1 MGDSAGPALF
11 RKWKRPASLSRWTG
25 HAVTRK
31 MRSVYLSKLTV
42 RGLRASAGPE
52 LEVPVPGRFGVLVGA
67 NNAGKTTVCDAAYL
81 AHTAVFP
88 RLPRQSAAGLGS
100 GTRSIDVEYSFEAE
114 EGAEGPLGRQLWAQ
128 SGITA
133 PGTVAAWWS
142 RGLSRDLGAIR
153 AKTLVPHDVA
163 DRVRFV
169 YLPAWRN
176 PLDELARREARILI
190 ELLRAQQQRV
200 NGSRNLAGLRARASG
215 LLDALAHEGLIAA
228 LEERIDNHLAAL
240 SAGVSR
246 QWPYV
251 RGQVIDDAYLARVLE
266 LMLAVLQGRDN
277 ARPLEVSGLGYV
289 NLLHIAVTLA
299 AIPDPAIQ
307 ASAARADA
315 QDSDAGSEEHQPE
328 SSPADGS
335 AGIGQPDG
343 PGSPEEAA
351 AALAQARAEAESQE
365 DSFFPA
371 APFHA
376 TVVIEEPEAHLHPQ
390 LQHSLVRYLRRVVAI
405 RPEIQVLMSSH
416 ATDVITS
423 CRPEE
428 LIVVRRLSDGL
439 RVARTVAALPIGDR
453 QTVLRM
459 ARLHMDASR
468 SVALFAERLALV
480 EGVTDAAVVRQFG
493 WAWAAEDDDKQ
504 SFVDALSIVAMG
516 TRVGAWP
523 VQLLATR
530 GYELCSRIGVLSD
543 SDLDFDGTPVQ
554 PTWAADH
561 DPGVAQVFHSHP
573 TLEPSITV
581 GNESLIA
588 AALGDVR
595 LEVPNPLTPQA
606 VHGLF
611 RSARKA
617 SGERPA
623 QPAGAGEFALA
634 VADRL
639 AHALDDGIPV
649 AVPAHMRELF
659 EFLYPGPRA
668 ETPSEAPETG
678 IPAPDNSRSSDAV

>member
-1 MGDSAGPALF
+1 
-11 RKWKRPASLSRWTG
+11 
-25 HAVTRK
+25 
-31 MRSVYLSKLTV
+31 VYLSKLTV
-42 RGLRASAGPE
+42 RGLRASAGTE
-52 LEVPVPGRFGVLVGA
+52 LVVPVPGRFGVLVGA

-114 EGAEGPLGRQLWAQ
+114 EAAEGLLGRQLWAQ

-133 PGTVAAWWS
+133 PGTLAAWWS
-142 RGLSRDLGAIR
+142 RGLSRDLGSIR
-153 AKTLVPHDVA
+153 ATTLVPHDLA
-163 DRVRFV
+163 DSIRFV

-176 PLDELARREARILI
+176 PLDELARREARILV
-190 ELLRAQQQRV
+190 ELLRAQQQRMD
-200 NGSRNLAGLRARASG
+200 GSRNLAGLRARASG
-215 LLDALAHEGLIAA
+215 LLEALAHDGLIAG
-228 LEERIDNHLAAL
+228 LEERIDSHLAAL

-266 LMLAVLQGRDN
+266 FMLAVLQGRDN

-299 AIPDPAIQ
+299 AIPDPALQ
-307 ASAARADA
+307 ASTAGAAAR
-315 QDSDAGSEEHQPE
+315 DSDAGRIGHQPE
-328 SSPADGS
+328 SRPTGGS
-335 AGIGQPDG
+335 ADAGQPDG

-390 LQHSLVRYLRRVVAI
+390 LQHSLVRYLRRVVAT

-416 ATDVITS
+416 ATDIITS

-428 LIVVRRLSDGL
+428 LVVVRRLSDGI
-439 RVARTVAALPIGDR
+439 RVARMVAALPIGDR
-453 QTVLRM
+453 QAVLRM

-468 SVALFAERLALV
+468 SAALFAERLALV
-480 EGVTDAAVVRQFG
+480 EGITDAAVVRQFG
-493 WAWAAEDDDKQ
+493 WAWAAGDDDKQ

-530 GYELCSRIGVLSD
+530 GYELCSRIAVLSD
-543 SDLDFDGTPVQ
+543 SDLGFDEAPVQ
-554 PTWAADH
+554 PAWAADH

-573 TLEPSITV
+573 TLEPSITA
-581 GNESLIA
+581 GNESVIA
-588 AALGDVR
+588 AALRDVR
-595 LEVPNPLTPQA
+595 LEVPDPLIPQA
-606 VHGLF
+606 VHALF

-617 SGERPA
+617 LGERPA
-623 QPAGAGEFALA
+623 QAAGPGVRRKGEFALA

-639 AHALDDGIPV
+639 AHALYDGAPV
-649 AVPAHMRELF
+649 AVPAHIRELF

-668 ETPSEAPETG
+668 ETSSEAAESG
-678 IPAPDNSRSSDAV
+678 IPALGSSHSSNGI

>member
-1 MGDSAGPALF
+1 
-11 RKWKRPASLSRWTG
+11 
-25 HAVTRK
+25 
-31 MRSVYLSKLTV
+31 MRSVYLSKLTI

-52 LEVPVPGRFGVLVGA
+52 LEVPIPGRFSVLVGA

-81 AHTAVFP
+81 GHTAVFP

-100 GTRSIDVEYSFEAE
+100 GTRSVDVEYSFEADPS
-114 EGAEGPLGRQLWAQ
+114 AEGPLGRQLWAQ

-142 RGLSRDLGAIR
+142 RGLSRDLGTIR
-153 AKTLVPHDVA
+153 ATTLVPHDVA
-163 DRVRFV
+163 NSVRFV

-176 PLDELARREARILI
+176 PLDELARREARILV
-190 ELLRAQQQRV
+190 ELLRAQQQRL

-215 LLDALAHEGLIAA
+215 LLETLTHDGLIAA
-228 LEERIDNHLAAL
+228 LEERIDSHLAAL

-246 QWPYV
+246 QWSYV
-251 RGQVIDDAYLARVLE
+251 RGQVIDDTYLARVLE
-266 LMLAVLQGRDN
+266 LMLAVLEGRDN

-299 AIPDPAIQ
+299 AIPDPAMQ
-307 ASAARADA
+307 ATSASGGS
-315 QDSDAGSEEHQPE
+315 DSENPDDDTGTHHPE
-328 SSPADGS
+328 QSSADGS
-335 AGIGQPDG
+335 GPEGQSRD
-343 PGSPEEAA
+343 PGSPEEAS
-351 AALAQARAEAESQE
+351 AALAQARAEAESEE

-371 APFHA
+371 AAFHA

-390 LQHSLVRYLRRVVAI
+390 LQHSLVRYLRRVVAA

-416 ATDVITS
+416 ATDVITA
-423 CRPEE
+423 CRPDE
-428 LIVVRRLSDGL
+428 LIVVRQLPDGL
-439 RVARTVAALPIGDR
+439 RVARTVAALPVGDR

-468 SVALFAERLALV
+468 SAALFAERLALV

-493 WAWAAEDDDKQ
+493 RAWAADSDDRQ

-523 VQLLATR
+523 VQFLATR
-530 GYELCSRIGVLSD
+530 GYELCTRVAVLSD
-543 SDLDFDGTPVQ
+543 SDRDFSEAPVQ
-554 PTWAADH
+554 PAWAADH
-561 DPGVAQVFHSHP
+561 DTDVARVFHSHP

-588 AALGDVR
+588 TALADVR
-595 LEVPNPLTPQA
+595 LDVPDPLTA
-606 VHGLF
+606 ESVHAIF
-611 RSARKA
+611 RSARR
-617 SGERPA
+617 GLTDRPA
-623 QPAGAGEFALA
+623 QAAGPGARRKGEFALA

-639 AHALDDGIPV
+639 ATALENGTAVI
-649 AVPAHMRELF
+649 VPAHLQALF
-659 EFLYPGPRA
+659 DFLYPRSIAGNDSGPA
-668 ETPSEAPETG
+668 DTG
-678 IPAPDNSRSSDAV
+678 VSAGHADGPNGV

>member
-1 MGDSAGPALF
+1 M
-11 RKWKRPASLSRWTG
+11 
-25 HAVTRK
+25 
-31 MRSVYLSKLTV
+31 YLSKLTV
-42 RGLRASAGPE
+42 RGLRASAGVP
-52 LEVPVPGRFGVLVGA
+52 LEVPVPGRFSVLVGA

-81 AHTAVFP
+81 GHTAVFP

-100 GTRSIDVEYSFEAE
+100 GTRTVDVEYSFETDPA
-114 EGAEGPLGRQLWAQ
+114 AEGPLGRQLWAQ

-133 PGTVAAWWS
+133 PGTTAAWWS

-153 AKTLVPHDVA
+153 ATTLVPHDVA
-163 DRVRFV
+163 DSVRFV

-176 PLDELARREARILI
+176 PVDELARREARILV

-200 NGSRNLAGLRARASG
+200 NGSRNLVGLRARASR
-215 LLDALAHEGLIAA
+215 LLEALAHDGLIAA
-228 LEERIDNHLAAL
+228 LEERIDSHLSAL

-266 LMLAVLQGRDN
+266 LMLAAMEGREN
-277 ARPLEVSGLGYV
+277 GRPLEVSGLGYV

-299 AIPDPAIQ
+299 AIPDSAAEQGSLPGGTEDESPTGDVSIHQPGHSFADGSGAEGQ
-307 ASAARADA
+307 PQDQGSPEDASAA
-315 QDSDAGSEEHQPE
+315 
-328 SSPADGS
+328 
-335 AGIGQPDG
+335 
-343 PGSPEEAA
+343 
-351 AALAQARAEAESQE
+351 LTQARAEAESEE

-390 LQHSLVRYLRRVVAI
+390 LQHSLVRYLRRVVAT
-405 RPEIQVLMSSH
+405 RPEIQILMSSH

-423 CRPEE
+423 CRPDE
-428 LIVVRRLSDGL
+428 LIVVRRLHDGL
-439 RVARTVAALPIGDR
+439 RVARTVASLPIGDR
-453 QTVLRM
+453 PTVLRM

-468 SVALFAERLALV
+468 SAALFAERLALV

-493 WAWAAEDDDKQ
+493 WAWAADDEDKQ
-504 SFVDALSIVAMG
+504 SFIDALSIVAMG

-530 GYELCSRIGVLSD
+530 GYELCTRVAVLSD
-543 SDLDFDGTPVQ
+543 SDRDFTEVPVQ

-561 DPGVAQVFHSHP
+561 DPEVARVFHSHP

-588 AALGDVR
+588 GALAAVR
-595 LEVPNPLTPQA
+595 LDVPDLVTA
-606 VHGLF
+606 EAIHAIF
-611 RSARKA
+611 RSARRA
-617 SGERPA
+617 LGDRPA
-623 QPAGAGEFALA
+623 QVAGPGARRKGEFALA
-634 VADRL
+634 IADRL
-639 AHALDDGIPV
+639 ANELQSGNPV
-649 AVPAHMRELF
+649 AVPAHLRALF
-659 EFLYPGPRA
+659 DFLYPGTTA
-668 ETPSEAPETG
+668 DNESE
-678 IPAPDNSRSSDAV
+678 PAGAGDSAADRVHSPNGA

>member
-1 MGDSAGPALF
+1 
-11 RKWKRPASLSRWTG
+11 
-25 HAVTRK
+25 

-42 RGLRASAGPE
+42 RGLRASAGSE
-52 LEVPVPGRFGVLVGA
+52 LEIPVPGRFGVLVGA
-67 NNAGKTTVCDAAYL
+67 NNTGKTTVCDAAYL

-114 EGAEGPLGRQLWAQ
+114 TDAEGPLGRQLWAQ

-133 PGTVAAWWS
+133 PGTAAAWWS
-142 RGLSRDLGAIR
+142 RGLSRELGAIR
-153 AKTLVPHDVA
+153 AKTLVSHDVA
-163 DRVRFV
+163 DSIRFV

-176 PLDELARREARILI
+176 PLDELARREARILV
-190 ELLRAQQQRV
+190 ELLRAQQQRM

-215 LLDALAHEGLIAA
+215 LLEALAHDGLIAA
-228 LEERIDNHLAAL
+228 LEERIDSHLAAL

-299 AIPDPAIQ
+299 AIPDPAMQ
-307 ASAARADA
+307 ASAAGADGEN
-315 QDSDAGSEEHQPE
+315 SDAGGEDHQPE
-328 SSPADGS
+328 SNPPGGSADG
-335 AGIGQPDG
+335 GQPDG

-351 AALAQARAEAESQE
+351 AALDQARAEAESQE

-390 LQHSLVRYLRRVVAI
+390 LQHSLVRYLRRVVAT

-439 RVARTVAALPIGDR
+439 RVARMVAALPVADR
-453 QTVLRM
+453 QTVFRM

-493 WAWAAEDDDKQ
+493 WAWAAEDDDRQ
-504 SFVDALSIVAMG
+504 SFVDALSIVVMG

-523 VQLLATR
+523 VKLLATR

-543 SDLDFDGTPVQ
+543 SDLDFDGTPMQ

-561 DPGVAQVFHSHP
+561 DPGVARVFHSHP
-573 TLEPSITV
+573 TLEPSITA
-581 GNESLIA
+581 GNESVIA
-588 AALGDVR
+588 AVLGDIG
-595 LEVPNPLTPQA
+595 LETPNPLTPQA
-606 VHGLF
+606 VHALF
-611 RSARKA
+611 RSARRA

-623 QPAGAGEFALA
+623 QPAGPGARRKGEFALA

-639 AHALDDGIPV
+639 AHALDDGTPV
-649 AVPAHMRELF
+649 VVPVHLRELF
-659 EFLYPGPRA
+659 EFLYPGPCA
-668 ETPSEAPETG
+668 QIPSETPGAG
-678 IPAPDNSRSSDAV
+678 ISDPGNSRSSDGI

>member
-1 MGDSAGPALF
+1 
-11 RKWKRPASLSRWTG
+11 
-25 HAVTRK
+25 

-52 LEVPVPGRFGVLVGA
+52 LVVPVPGRFGVLVGA

-81 AHTAVFP
+81 AHMAVFP

-114 EGAEGPLGRQLWAQ
+114 EGAEGPLGRQLWVQ

-142 RGLSRDLGAIR
+142 RGLSRDLGVIR
-153 AKTLVPHDVA
+153 ATTLVPHDVA
-163 DRVRFV
+163 DRIRFV

-200 NGSRNLAGLRARASG
+200 NGSRNLSGLRAQASG
-215 LLDALAHEGLIAA
+215 LLEALAHDGLIAA
-228 LEERIDNHLAAL
+228 LEERIDSHLAAL

-266 LMLAVLQGRDN
+266 LMLAVLQGREN

-299 AIPDPAIQ
+299 AIPDPAVR
-307 ASAARADA
+307 ASVAGADA
-315 QDSDAGSEEHQPE
+315 QDSGAGREERQPG

-335 AGIGQPDG
+335 ADASQADG
-343 PGSPEEAA
+343 AGSPEEAA

-365 DSFFPA
+365 DSFYPA

-390 LQHSLVRYLRRVVAI
+390 LQHSLVRYLRRVVAT
-405 RPEIQVLMSSH
+405 RREIQVLMSSH

-428 LIVVRRLSDGL
+428 LIVVRRLPGGL

-480 EGVTDAAVVRQFG
+480 EGVTDAAVLRQFG

-543 SDLDFDGTPVQ
+543 SDLEFNETPVQ

-561 DPGVAQVFHSHP
+561 DPGVAHVFYSHP
-573 TLEPSITV
+573 TLEPSITA
-581 GNESLIA
+581 GNERVMA

-595 LEVPNPLTPQA
+595 LEVPDPLTPQA
-606 VHGLF
+606 VHALF

-623 QPAGAGEFALA
+623 QPAGPGVRRKGEFALA

-639 AHALDDGIPV
+639 AQALDDGTAV

-659 EFLYPGPRA
+659 EFLYPSPRA
-668 ETPSEAPETG
+668 ATPSEAPEVG
-678 IPAPDNSRSSDAV
+678 IPALGNARSSDGI

>member
-1 MGDSAGPALF
+1 M
-11 RKWKRPASLSRWTG
+11 
-25 HAVTRK
+25 
-31 MRSVYLSKLTV
+31 
-42 RGLRASAGPE
+42 
-52 LEVPVPGRFGVLVGA
+52 
-67 NNAGKTTVCDAAYL
+67 
-81 AHTAVFP
+81 
-88 RLPRQSAAGLGS
+88 
-100 GTRSIDVEYSFEAE
+100 
-114 EGAEGPLGRQLWAQ
+114 
-128 SGITA
+128 
-133 PGTVAAWWS
+133 AAWWS
-142 RGLSRDLGAIR
+142 RGLSRDLGTIR
-153 AKTLVPHDVA
+153 ATTLVPHDVA
-163 DRVRFV
+163 NNVRFV

-176 PLDELARREARILI
+176 PLDELARREARILV

-200 NGSRNLAGLRARASG
+200 NGSRNLAGLRVRASG
-215 LLDALAHEGLIAA
+215 LLEALAHDGLIAA
-228 LEERIDNHLAAL
+228 REERIDSHLAAL

-246 QWPYV
+246 QWSYV

-266 LMLAVLQGRDN
+266 LMLAVLEGRDN

-299 AIPDPAIQ
+299 AIPDPATQ
-307 ASAARADA
+307 ATSALGGPDSENPDDDA
-315 QDSDAGSEEHQPE
+315 STHHPGQ
-328 SSPADGS
+328 SSADGTGPEGRS
-335 AGIGQPDG
+335 QD
-343 PGSPEEAA
+343 PGSPEEAS
-351 AALAQARAEAESQE
+351 AALAQARAEAESEE

-390 LQHSLVRYLRRVVAI
+390 LQHSLVRYLRRVVAT
-405 RPEIQVLMSSH
+405 RPEIQILMSSH

-423 CRPEE
+423 CRPDE
-428 LIVVRRLSDGL
+428 LIVVRRLPEGL

-468 SVALFAERLALV
+468 SAALFAERLALV

-493 WAWAAEDDDKQ
+493 WAWAADDNDKQ

-530 GYELCSRIGVLSD
+530 GYELCTRVAVLSD
-543 SDLDFDGTPVQ
+543 SDRAFSEAPVQ

-561 DPGVAQVFHSHP
+561 DPEVARVFHSHP

-588 AALGDVR
+588 AALADVR
-595 LEVPNPLTPQA
+595 LDVPDPLTAEA
-606 VHGLF
+606 VHALF
-611 RSARKA
+611 RSARRTSA
-617 SGERPA
+617 ERPA
-623 QPAGAGEFALA
+623 QAAGPGARRKGEFALA

-639 AHALDDGIPV
+639 ADALDDGAPV
-649 AVPAHMRELF
+649 IVPAHLEALF
-659 EFLYPGPRA
+659 DFLYPGPIA
-668 ETPSEAPETG
+668 GDNSVPAAVG
-678 IPAPDNSRSSDAV
+678 IPAGRADGHDGA